1 MYLSEIYMNNSK
13 TNSKNIT
20 KEQLEHLYRDKK
32 MTLDEIGIYFGY
44 ADRQPIIRL
53 FKKFNIKSRTKVES
67 SAIVFENKHNI
78 PSKEELKKDL
88 ETMSVSK
95 AAKKYNIHRGSLTKI
110 IKKYGLEIGYFVN
123 LNIKENINNEEYKD
137 LSPIELSL
145 IFGVEVQTIKY
156 FKKSFTKKQY
166 DIETIKKKFEKYDY
180 NLNSS
185 GLVTQMIRGD
195 KNLYNSILEL
205 TKNQYLQSNKFTER
219 IYRLF
224 NNYSE
229 DKIEK
234 CNYCEAPLKFYTYKL
249 GYGNSEISI
258 CKNCI
263 SNHCGFGVS
272 VVSQKLFNS
281 IYKNLNLT
289 EYDVCKYHNLNGE
302 FIVYIE
308 NDDIIKLSEYV
319 NSLNRTKYHID
330 FIFNNKIIE
339 FDGTYYH
346 KDKDK
351 DIAKDKFLNL
361 KGYEVLH
368 IDELEYKNYP
378 EQILNKCIQFLK
390 A

>member
-1 MYLSEIYMNNSK
+1 MRNSK

-20 KEQLEHLYRDKK
+20 KEQLGHLYRDKK

-53 FKKFNIKSRTKVES
+53 FKKFNIKSRTKAES
-67 SAIVFENKHNI
+67 ADVVFENRYTI
-78 PSKEELKKDL
+78 PLRDELKKDL

-110 IKKYGLEIGYFVN
+110 IKKYGLGIDYSVN
-123 LNIKENINNEEYKD
+123 LNIKENINKEEYKD
-137 LSPIELSL
+137 LSPIELSS
-145 IFGVEVQTIKY
+145 IFGVGIETIKY
-156 FKKSFTKKQY
+156 YRKTFAKKQY
-166 DIETIKKKFEKYDY
+166 DLETIKEKFNKY
-180 NLNSS
+180 NFNFNSK
-185 GLVTQMIRGD
+185 GLIKQIKCSD
-195 KNLYNSILEL
+195 ENLYNSIFEL

-229 DKIEK
+229 DKIEQCK
-234 CNYCEAPLKFYTYKL
+234 YCKNPLKFYTYEL
-249 GYGNSEISI
+249 GYGNSGHNI
-258 CKNCI
+258 CKIC
-263 SNHCGFGVS
+263 NHSINGVS
-272 VVSQKLFNS
+272 LISQKLFWS
-281 IYKNLNLT
+281 IYNLLNFQ
-289 EYDVCKYHNLNGE
+289 EKQFCKFSELNIE
-302 FIVYIE
+302 KKIYIT
-308 NDDIIKLSEYV
+308 NDDKCKLLEV
-319 NSLNRTKYHID
+319 KNKLNKNCYFID

>member
-1 MYLSEIYMNNSK
+1 MSNSK

-20 KEQLEHLYRDKK
+20 KEQLEHLYCDKK

-53 FKKFNIKSRTKVES
+53 FKKFNIQSRTKAES
-67 SAIVFENKHNI
+67 ATVVFENKHNI
-78 PSKEELKKDL
+78 PTKEDLEKDL

-95 AAKKYNIHRGSLTKI
+95 VAKKYNIHRITLTNI
-110 IKKYGLEIGYFVN
+110 IKKYDLEIDYFVN
-123 LNIKENINNEEYKD
+123 SNIKENINKEEYKD
-137 LSPIELSL
+137 LSPIELSQ

-156 FKKSFTKKQY
+156 YKKTFTKKQY
-166 DIETIKKKFEKYDY
+166 DLETIKEKFKEY
-180 NLNSS
+180 NYNFNNR
-185 GLVTQMIRGD
+185 GLVKQIRCTD
-195 KNLYNSILEL
+195 ENVYNSILKL
-205 TKNQYLQSNKFTER
+205 TKNQHLQSNKFTER

-234 CNYCEAPLKFYTYKL
+234 CKYCKNQLKFYTYEL
-249 GYGNSEISI
+249 GYGNSEHNI
-258 CKNCI
+258 CKTC
-263 SNHCGFGVS
+263 NHSINGVS
-272 VVSQKLFNS
+272 LISQKLFWS
-281 IYKNLNLT
+281 IYKKLDLKEKQFCKFSELNIEKKIYIT
-289 EYDVCKYHNLNGE
+289 DKDKYSLPEVIDKLNKNCY
-302 FIVYIE
+302 F
-308 NDDIIKLSEYV
+308 
-319 NSLNRTKYHID
+319 ID

-351 DIAKDKFLNL
+351 DMAKDKFLNL

>member
-1 MYLSEIYMNNSK
+1 MNNSK
-13 TNSKNIT
+13 MNSKNIT
-20 KEQLEHLYRDKK
+20 KKQLENLYYDKK

-53 FKKFNIKSRTKVES
+53 FKKFNIKSRTKAES
-67 SAIVFENKHNI
+67 AAVVFENKHNI
-78 PSKEELKKDL
+78 PAKEDLEKDL

-95 AAKKYNIHRGSLTKI
+95 AARKYNIHRRSLTKI
-110 IKKYGLEIGYFVN
+110 IKNYDLEIDYFVN
-123 LNIKENINNEEYKD
+123 LNIKEIINKKEYED
-137 LSPIELSL
+137 LSPIELSF
-145 IFGVEVQTIKY
+145 IFGVG
-156 FKKSFTKKQY
+156 
-166 DIETIKKKFEKYDY
+166 IETIKYYKKTFTKNQY
-180 NLNSS
+180 NLETIMEKFNKYNFNFNSKS
-185 GLVTQMIRGD
+185 LIKQIKCSD
-195 KNLYNSILEL
+195 ENLYNSILEL

-234 CNYCEAPLKFYTYKL
+234 CNYCKTPLKFYTYKL

-272 VVSQKLFNS
+272 IVSQKLFNS

-289 EYDVCKYHNLNGE
+289 EYDVCKYHDLNGE

-308 NDDIIKLSEYV
+308 NADIIKLSKYM

>member
-1 MYLSEIYMNNSK
+1 MSNSK

-44 ADRQPIIRL
+44 VDRQPIIRL
-53 FKKFNIKSRTKVES
+53 FKKYNIKSRTKAES
-67 SAIVFENKHNI
+67 AALVFENKYTI
-78 PSKEELKKDL
+78 PSKDELKKDL

-95 AAKKYNIHRGSLTKI
+95 AAKKYNIPRDSLTKI
-110 IKKYGLEIGYFVN
+110 VKKYSLEMDYFVN

-137 LSPIELSL
+137 LSPIELSF
-145 IFGVEVQTIKY
+145 IFGVGIETIKY
-156 FKKSFTKKQY
+156 YKKTFDKKQY
-166 DIETIKKKFEKYDY
+166 DLETIKEKFNKY
-180 NLNSS
+180 NFNFNSK
-185 GLVTQMIRGD
+185 GLIKQIKCSD
-195 KNLYNSILEL
+195 ENLYNSILEL

-224 NNYSE
+224 NNYSK
-229 DKIEK
+229 DKIEQCK
-234 CNYCEAPLKFYTYKL
+234 YCKAPLKFYTYEL
-249 GYGNSEISI
+249 GYGNSEHNI
-258 CKNCI
+258 CKMC
-263 SNHCGFGVS
+263 NHSINGVS
-272 VVSQKLFNS
+272 LISQKLFWS
-281 IYKNLNLT
+281 IYNLLNFQEKQFCKFSELNIEKKIYITSNDKCRLLEVKNKLNKNC
-289 EYDVCKYHNLNGE
+289 Y
-302 FIVYIE
+302 F
-308 NDDIIKLSEYV
+308 
-319 NSLNRTKYHID
+319 ID

>member
-20 KEQLEHLYRDKK
+20 KKQLEHLYRDKK

-53 FKKFNIKSRTKVES
+53 FKKFNIKSRTKAES
-67 SAIVFENKHNI
+67 AAVVFENKHNI
-78 PSKEELKKDL
+78 PTKEDL
-88 ETMSVSK
+88 EKDFESMSVSK
-95 AAKKYNIHRGSLTKI
+95 VAKKYNIHRGTLTKI
-110 IKKYGLEIGYFVN
+110 IKKYGLEIDYFVN
-123 LNIKENINNEEYKD
+123 LNIKENINKEEYKD

-145 IFGVEVQTIKY
+145 LFGVEVQTIKY
-156 FKKSFTKKQY
+156 YKKTFTRNQY
-166 DIETIKKKFEKYDY
+166 DLETIKEKFSKY
-180 NLNSS
+180 NFNFNSKS
-185 GLVTQMIRGD
+185 LIKQIKCSD
-195 KNLYNSILEL
+195 KNLYDSIFEL

-229 DKIEK
+229 DKIEQCK
-234 CNYCEAPLKFYTYKL
+234 YCKNPLKFYTYEL
-249 GYGNSEISI
+249 GYGNSEHNI
-258 CKNCI
+258 CKTC
-263 SNHCGFGVS
+263 NHSINGVS
-272 VVSQKLFNS
+272 LISQKLFWS
-281 IYKNLNLT
+281 IYKKLDLKEKQFCKFSELNIEKKIYIT
-289 EYDVCKYHNLNGE
+289 DKDKYSLPEVIDKLNKNCY
-302 FIVYIE
+302 F
-308 NDDIIKLSEYV
+308 
-319 NSLNRTKYHID
+319 ID

-351 DIAKDKFLNL
+351 DVAKDKFLNL

>member
-1 MYLSEIYMNNSK
+1 MSNSK

-20 KEQLEHLYRDKK
+20 KEQLEHLYHDKK

-44 ADRQPIIRL
+44 ADLQPIIRL
-53 FKKFNIKSRTKVES
+53 FKKFNLNTRTKTEN
-67 SAIVFENKHNI
+67 ANLIFKNKHNI
-78 PSKEELKKDL
+78 PSKEKLKKDL

-95 AAKKYNIHRGSLTKI
+95 AAKKYNIHRNSLTKI
-110 IKKYGLEIGYFVN
+110 IKNYGLGIDYFLN
-123 LNIKENINNEEYKD
+123 LNIKENINKEEYQD

-145 IFGVEVQTIKY
+145 IFGVGIGTIKY
-156 FKKSFTKKQY
+156 FKKTFTKKQY
-166 DIETIKKKFEKYDY
+166 DLETIKEKFNKYNY
-180 NLNSS
+180 NLNNQT
-185 GLVTQMIRGD
+185 LVNQIIRGD
-195 KNLYNSILEL
+195 ENTYNSILEL
-205 TKNQYLQSNKFTER
+205 TKNHYLQSNKFTER

-224 NNYSE
+224 NHYNE

-234 CNYCEAPLKFYTYKL
+234 CKYCKAPLKFYTYEL

-289 EYDVCKYHNLNGE
+289 EYDVCKYHDLNGE

-308 NDDIIKLSEYV
+308 NDDIINLSEYA

-368 IDELEYKNYP
+368 IDELEYKNYH